1 MSRISG
7 RLRTRAKEWDRFAH
21 WAPGA
26 AMLALALVAAVMLAA
41 AFSARGTQIDI
52 AVTPPN
58 VAGPVQIAAE
68 RAERMATSAK
78 RDTDLRLYDAI
89 AERVGNGEPYY
100 EVAVEEQRARGFPVR
115 PGLAVRLPTLAHVS
129 GALGE
134 WGMIALALLLGGG
147 TLVAW
152 HYRLR
157 DIPGGPG
164 RLRFI
169 MILLV
174 IGAVAGLKPQY
185 LALHEVWSGML
196 VALSI
201 GLYRTVRWWPALL
214 AAALALAVREL
225 ALPYVLLMG
234 AMALWQGRRAESV
247 AWGMLA
253 LLFVAALW
261 WHLSTVAQLVSE
273 TDPAGPGWLALRGLG
288 GWTSNIALSSPLQFL
303 PAWLA
308 APLALLPLLG
318 WAEWKTRFGVTGFLL
333 CLGYGVL
340 FMIAGRDN
348 NFYWALMVMPV
359 WFVGYAFVPRAFAS
373 LWNSARGY

>member
-1 MSRISG
+1 MARLTG
-7 RLRTRAKEWDRFAH
+7 RLRTRAKDWDRFAH

-41 AFSARGTQIDI
+41 AWTAGDTEYKPP
-52 AVTPPN
+52 VTPPVDAEQI
-58 VAGPVQIAAE
+58 VAGQEATAIA
-68 RAERMATSAK
+68 
-78 RDTDLRLYDAI
+78 RDTDLQLYDAI
-89 AERVGNGEPYY
+89 AERVGAGENYY
-100 EVAVEEQRARGFPVR
+100 AVAVEEQRARSFPVR
-115 PGLAVRLPTLAHVS
+115 PGLAVRLPTLAHVG

-134 WGMIALALLLGGG
+134 WGMIALAILLGGG
-147 TLVAW
+147 TLAAW

-174 IGAVAGLKPQY
+174 IGAAAGLKPQY

-201 GLYRTVRWWPALL
+201 GLYRTTRWWPALI

-234 AMALWQGRRAESV
+234 AMAFWQGRRAESV
-247 AWGMLA
+247 AWALLA
-253 LLFVAALW
+253 LAFAALLW
-261 WHLSTVAQLVSE
+261 WHLSTVAQFVSAA
-273 TDPAGPGWLALRGLG
+273 DPAGPPWLALRGLG
-288 GWTSNIALSSPLQFL
+288 GWTSNIALSSPLHFL

-318 WAEWKTRFGVTGFLL
+318 WAEWKTRFGVAGFLL